1 MIKIGGTEI
10 TDIAVGSIPIEK
22 AYIGSTLVWEKSSPL
37 PEGVIP
43 IEYLH
48 SSGTAYIDTGIECT
62 SKLKVQFE
70 GLVTTNANAAICGG
84 ISNASGS
91 TYFRH
96 HWSPNKTNF
105 YWIQR
110 NSSSSASVTS
120 SYTTNTWYNVTIDPV
135 NGTASIN
142 GTSKTFTKIT
152 NLYTTSQNYFIFV
165 RKAQSGDTQSRPG
178 RFKFFKIWNDGTL
191 VRDFIPVRV
200 DTTGYM
206 YDKVSRTLFGT
217 VGSGSFTLG
226 PDVT

>member
-22 AYIGSTLVWEKSSPL
+22 AYIGSTLVWEKSSSL

-43 IEYLH
+43 VEYLY

-70 GLVTTNANAAICGG
+70 GFFTTSVNAAICGG

-96 HWSPNKTNF
+96 HWSPNKTSF
-105 YWIQR
+105 YYIQR
-110 NSSSSASVTS
+110 NTSGGASVTLS
-120 SYTTNTWYNVTIDPV
+120 SATNTWYNVTIDPI
-135 NGTASIN
+135 NGTALIN
-142 GTSKTFTKIT
+142 GTSKTFTKLT
-152 NLYTTSQNYFIFV
+152 TLYTTNQNYFIFA
-165 RKAQSGDTQSRPG
+165 RKAEGGSIQSRPG
-178 RFKFFKIWNDGTL
+178 RFKSFKIWNDGTL

-206 YDKVSRTLFGT
+206 YDKVSKTLFANAGT
-217 VGSGSFTLG
+217 GDFTLG
-226 PDVT
+226 PDIT